1 MKAKKLVT
9 LAVPFM
15 LLVGCGTDKTEAK
28 PKEKVESKAATKEKL
43 SKEKYPERVTA
54 ISTEFLQKVADMSET
69 ARDRTNSDKEVSKKL
84 LAQIKDTQ
92 KTIKKFDTIEPPV
105 EFQDAHKDILKA
117 ADCYKEAYSI
127 QEEILTSD
135 KKADEKAVEAK
146 AEKSKDLLKKG
157 SELWASAFKPIQ
169 DAIEDKTD
177 SKTDSLSTSD
187 TSTPGSKDVQLSISG
202 KELVGEWGSYE
213 GSEFIKAIEFRE
225 DGTYTAYDDKGKTP
239 YEKNHME
246 ESWYYNRER
255 NQVSLTAKEAVK
267 NENKIDTS
275 QLKVA
280 VDYKVESFKDS
291 SFKMTDTK
299 GNSLQAVKRK

>member
-28 PKEKVESKAATKEKL
+28 PKDKVESKASTKEKL

-54 ISTEFLQKVADMSET
+54 LSTEFLQKVTDMSET
-69 ARDRTNSDKEVSKKL
+69 AKDRTSSDKEVSKKL
-84 LAQIKDTQ
+84 LAQVRDTQ
-92 KTIKKFDTIEPPV
+92 KTIKKFDAIEPPV
-105 EFQDAHKDILKA
+105 EFQDANKDILKA
-117 ADCYKEAYSI
+117 VDCYKEAYSI

-135 KKADEKAVEAK
+135 KKADDKEVKAK
-146 AEKSKDLLKKG
+146 GEKSKDLLKKG
-157 SELWASAFKPIQ
+157 SELWASGFKPVQ
-169 DAIEDKTD
+169 DAIVG
-177 SKTDSLSTSD
+177 KTDSLSTS
-187 TSTPGSKDVQLSISG
+187 TPSNKEVQLSISG

-213 GSEFIKAIEFRE
+213 GSEFIKAVEFRE

-246 ESWYYNRER
+246 GSWHYNQEM
-255 NQVSLTAKEAVK
+255 NEVSLTAKEIVK
-267 NENKIDTS
+267 DGNKIDAS
-275 QLKVA
+275 QFKVA
-280 VDYKVESFKDS
+280 VDYKVESFKDN
-291 SFKMTDTK
+291 SFKMTDKK